1 MKSSAGF
8 TLIELM
14 ITIAIIGIIAG
25 VAYPSY
31 RGYIEDTYRSDA
43 VADLKVCAL
52 ALDRYYSNDFT
63 YSGAALATLCET
75 QSPNPDNVQYNI
87 TLESVSAND
96 YTLRATPAGES
107 CGSDNCIE
115 LAADGTQTT
124 L

>member
-1 MKSSAGF
+1 MESHKGF

-14 ITIAIIGIIAG
+14 VTVAIIAIIAA

-31 RGYIEDTYRSDA
+31 QGYISDTYKGEA
-43 VADLKVCAL
+43 VADLKACAL

-63 YSGAALATLCET
+63 YSGADLSTLCET
-75 QSPNPDNVQYNI
+75 ASPSADNVQYNI

-115 LAADGTQTT
+115 LTADGTQTQ